1 MGKRH
6 MARVATV
13 EMDEKGR
20 VHIPSSLRRELKSRR
35 FTLSV
40 KGGRLFME
48 PVNSPTTVRGKYK
61 GLLKV
66 GIEDLEE
73 AQERFVTASKR

>member
-1 MGKRH
+1 
-6 MARVATV
+6 MARVVTV

-20 VHIPSSLRRELKSRR
+20 VHIPSTLRRELRSRR

-40 KGGRLFME
+40 KGGRLLME
-48 PVNSPTTVRGKYK
+48 PVKPPATVRGKYK

-66 GIEDLEE
+66 GIEELEE
-73 AQERFVTASKR
+73 AQERLVSASKR